1 LTEVT
6 TTATAPTAPSH
17 GRFGPSALLTPAN
30 IVTVARLLLVPVL
43 VAVVI
48 AHPVSW
54 TTFTLAFLLACTD
67 GIDGYIARR
76 QGSTRS
82 GAFLDPLADKVLV
95 LGALYALV
103 AAHVFPWLP
112 VALIT
117 VREVAISA
125 YRSYWG
131 RRGLAVPARYWA
143 KVKTVVQ
150 ELAIGLA
157 VAPPLAGHPAVPLTV
172 LWIAVGLT
180 LVTGAQYLIDGRS
193 AATTMV

>member
-6 TTATAPTAPSH
+6 TTATAPSA

-30 IVTVARLLLVPVL
+30 IVTIARLLLVPVL

-117 VREVAISA
+117 AREVAISA

-157 VAPPLAGHPAVPLTV
+157 VAPPLAGHPAVPLSV
-172 LWIAVGLT
+172 LWLAVGLT
-180 LVTGAQYLIDGRS
+180 LVTGAQYLVDGRS

>member
-6 TTATAPTAPSH
+6 TTATAPSP

-30 IVTVARLLLVPVL
+30 IVTIARLLLVPVL

-117 VREVAISA
+117 AREVAISA

-157 VAPPLAGHPAVPLTV
+157 VAPPLAGHPAVPLSV
-172 LWIAVGLT
+172 LWLAVGLT
-180 LVTGAQYLIDGRS
+180 LVTGAQYLVDGRS